1 MKDFK
6 GTGVALVT
14 PFFEDKSIDFVS
26 LTRIV
31 NFQIENGVNYLVCLG
46 STAEAATLTNNE
58 KRAVRRHIVDVVDS
72 RVPLVVG
79 VGGNDTAAIIKELK
93 ETDFNGFK
101 AILSVSPAYNKPSQ
115 EGVYQHFKA
124 ILENSPLPVILYNVP
139 SRTGSNILPET
150 VMRLANDFDNIIGIK
165 EAAGSMP
172 QILELI
178 QDKPEDFLIISGD
191 DLLALPLTLAGG
203 AGVISVMAQALPK
216 DFSEMIQLGL
226 KGKPYEAFALHY
238 KMMDAIDL
246 IFREG
251 NPTGIKAM
259 LHLLGYGQDYVRLP
273 LVAASEKLKRDLNEF
288 INNY

>member
-1 MKDFK
+1 MKEFI

-14 PFFEDKSIDFVS
+14 PFLKDKSIDFDS
-26 LTRIV
+26 LTTII
-31 NFQIENGVNYLVCLG
+31 NFQIENKVNYLVCLG
-46 STAEAATLTNNE
+46 STAEAATLTKDE
-58 KRAVRRHIVDVVDS
+58 KEAVRRHVAKVVDA
-72 RVPLVVG
+72 RVPLVLG
-79 VGGNDTAAIIKELK
+79 VGGNDTAAILKELND
-93 ETDFNGFK
+93 TDFTGFD

-124 ILENSPLPVILYNVP
+124 ISEQSPLPVILYNVP
-139 SRTGSNILPET
+139 SRTGSNMLPET
-150 VMRLANDFDNIIGIK
+150 VIRLANDFKNIIGIK
-165 EAAGSMP
+165 EAAGQMP
-172 QILELI
+172 QILNLI
-178 QDKPEDFLIISGD
+178 QHKPKGFLIISGD

-226 KGKPYEAFALHY
+226 QAKPKQAFDLHY

-246 IFREG
+246 IFKEG

-259 LHLLGYGQDYVRLP
+259 LHLLGYGEKYVRLP
-273 LVAASEKLKRDLNEF
+273 LVEATEALTENLKIF

>member
-1 MKDFK
+1 MKGFI

-14 PFFEDKSIDFVS
+14 PFFEDKSIDFNS
-26 LTRIV
+26 LTKII
-31 NFQIENGVNYLVCLG
+31 NFQIENKVDYLVCLG
-46 STAEAATLTNNE
+46 STAEAATLTKDE
-58 KRAVRRHIVDVVDS
+58 KEAIRRHVVEVVDT

-79 VGGNDTAAIIKELK
+79 VGGNDTAAILKELN
-93 ETDFNGFK
+93 ETDFTGFD

-115 EGVYQHFKA
+115 EGIYQHFKA
-124 ILENSPLPVILYNVP
+124 ISEHSPLPVILYNVP
-139 SRTGSNILPET
+139 SRTGSNVLPET
-150 VMRLANDFDNIIGIK
+150 VLKLANDFKNIIGIK

-172 QILELI
+172 QILKLI
-178 QDKPEDFLIISGD
+178 QHKPEAFLIISGD

-226 KGKPYEAFALHY
+226 QAKPKQAFDLHY

-251 NPTGIKAM
+251 NPIGIKAM
-259 LHLLGYGQDYVRLP
+259 LHLLGYGEKYVRLP
-273 LVAASEKLKRDLNEF
+273 LVAATEELTENLNRF